1 MKILGLD
8 PGIERLGYGII
19 EVIDRKIYPVD
30 FGVITT
36 PRKKTPYRLYMIHE
50 RLCELLEKQ
59 SPDETAVEKLYF
71 FQNTKTAIV
80 VGEAR
85 GVILMTLQKFG
96 LPIYE
101 YTPLQIKS
109 SVTGY
114 GKADKKQVQF
124 MVQKLLKLDEL
135 PKQDDAADALA
146 AALTHFYSRTIMR
159 LYDAK
164 NNSRT

>member
-1 MKILGLD
+1 MRILGID
-8 PGIERLGYGII
+8 PGIERLGYGVI
-19 EVIDRKIYPVD
+19 EVVNKKLYPIT

-36 PRKKTPYRLYMIHE
+36 PRKKTPYRISIIHRNLSKVIE
-50 RLCELLEKQ
+50 EF
-59 SPDETAVEKLYF
+59 SPDESSVEKLYF

-85 GVILMTLQKFG
+85 GVILMTLEEYG

-114 GKADKKQVQF
+114 GKAYKKQIQL

-146 AALTHFYSRTIMR
+146 AALTHFYSRTILR
-159 LYDAK
+159 LYND
-164 NNSRT
+164 

>member
-1 MKILGLD
+1 MKILGID

-19 EVIDRKIYPVD
+19 EISGRKVYPVD

-36 PRKKTPYRLYMIHE
+36 PGKKTPARLDIIHVKLSKIIE
-50 RLCELLEKQ
+50 EFT
-59 SPDETAVEKLYF
+59 PDESSVEKLYF

-85 GVILMTLQKFG
+85 GVVLLTLEEHG

-114 GKADKKQVQF
+114 GKADKKQVQL
-124 MVQKLLKLDEL
+124 MVKKLLKLKEL

-146 AALTHFYSRTIMR
+146 AALTHYYSRTILR
-159 LYDAK
+159 LYDV
-164 NNSRT
+164 

>member
-1 MKILGLD
+1 MKILGID
-8 PGIERLGYGII
+8 PGIERLGYGVI
-19 EVIDRKIYPVD
+19 EVIKRKVYPVD

-36 PRKKTPYRLYMIHE
+36 PRKKTPE
-50 RLCELLEKQ
+50 RLFMLHKKLSEVINNYL
-59 SPDETAVEKLYF
+59 PDESSVEKLYF

-85 GVILMTLQKFG
+85 GVILMTLQEHG

-124 MVQKLLKLDEL
+124 MVQKLLKLKEL

-146 AALTHFYSRTIMR
+146 AALTHYYSRSILR
-159 LYDAK
+159 LYND
-164 NNSRT
+164 

>member
-1 MKILGLD
+1 MRILGID
-8 PGIERLGYGII
+8 PGIERLGYGVI
-19 EVIDRKIYPVD
+19 EVVNKKLCPIT

-36 PRKKTPYRLYMIHE
+36 PRKKTPYRLSIIHRNLSKVIE
-50 RLCELLEKQ
+50 EF
-59 SPDETAVEKLYF
+59 SPDESSVEKLYF

-85 GVILMTLQKFG
+85 GVILMTLEEYG

-114 GKADKKQVQF
+114 GKADKKQIQL

-146 AALTHFYSRTIMR
+146 AALTHFYSRTILR
-159 LYDAK
+159 LYND
-164 NNSRT
+164 

>member
-1 MKILGLD
+1 MRILGID
-8 PGIERLGYGII
+8 PGIERLGYGVI
-19 EVIDRKIYPVD
+19 EVVNKKLYPIT

-36 PRKKTPYRLYMIHE
+36 PRKKTPYRLSIIHRNLSKVIE
-50 RLCELLEKQ
+50 EF
-59 SPDETAVEKLYF
+59 SPDESSVEKLYF

-85 GVILMTLQKFG
+85 GVILMTLEEYG

-114 GKADKKQVQF
+114 GKADKKQIQL

-146 AALTHFYSRTIMR
+146 AALTHFYSRTILR
-159 LYDAK
+159 LYND
-164 NNSRT
+164 